1 MKKADKIIMLE
12 KQLDEAYDTILD
24 LNKQVEF
31 LKGKISVYESTYY
44 KPFIAYSDKTSS
56 DFTFST
62 TPAIDNGHLFND
74 GKSWGVSNDTSK

>member
-24 LNKQVEF
+24 LKKQVEF
-31 LKGKISVYESTYY
+31 LKGKVSVYEGMYY
-44 KPFIAYSDKTSS
+44 KPLIAYSDKISP
-56 DFTFST
+56 DFTVTT
-62 TPAIDNGHLFND
+62 TPAIVNGHLFND